1 MFYKLLVEE
10 ITLDNELCVK
20 YGMNKVT
27 PESILDLQENN
38 YSKYIDFVGY
48 LGGLICTVAGVSPGI
63 SITVSSVGYV
73 ASLLNSIPANKKNTI
88 ISNMK
93 DICGYYTIQ
102 LSFDTTKTCFKKCL
116 ALKEWYNENV
126 PVVFFGYNYD
136 VLGYNDNDNYWRGE
150 KNAKGSWKSM

>member
-10 ITLDNELCVK
+10 LTLDNELCVK
-20 YGMNKVT
+20 YGINKVT

-38 YSKYIDFVGY
+38 YSKYIDLVGY

-63 SITVSSVGYV
+63 SITVSSVSYI

-116 ALKEWYNENV
+116 SLKEWYNENV